1 MTKQKNI
8 GLYETYIWILISFF
22 LTLGYSSLG
31 NSSFIQYNIFYT
43 LSFVLLLFG
52 SIYLMSGYDEICGK
66 TDPMLTIYSVLY
78 PFSFIFL
85 VGISFLEIFPG
96 WIRGFSNTFG
106 SWVINLGG
114 FKEFSFKLLAER
126 SLAGQQQPV
135 LILEKI
141 YNNPFILFNE
151 LTLDN
156 YTKTTDP
163 NDSNNIKIEWTQL
176 DNLINSG
183 LIKKTISSEEKTKL
197 ADYIFI
203 KNLIGKYIWYSLL
216 SIITFFISINNLLNS
231 DKCMDK
237 VSDDVSEF
245 KEYLSTQIN

>member
-31 NSSFIQYNIFYT
+31 KSSFIQYNIFYT

-78 PFSFIFL
+78 PFSFVFL

-106 SWVINLGG
+106 LWVINLGG

-126 SLAGQQQPV
+126 SLAGQQQPI

-156 YTKTTDP
+156 YIKEKDTT
-163 NDSNNIKIEWTQL
+163 SWKQL
-176 DNLINSG
+176 DNLKESG
-183 LIKKTISSEEKTKL
+183 LIKQGITNEEIDKL
-197 ADYIFI
+197 ANYIFI
-203 KNLIGKYIWYSLL
+203 KNLIGKFIWYSLL

-245 KEYLSTQIN
+245 KEYLSTQID